1 MYENRLPDYQE
12 QDIFLWRKETGFG
25 FRILGGNEPGEPV
38 SRLLSTCHPASHPQ
52 CYFLRL
58 QSKLAIYIGHIV
70 PLGAADTD
78 GRLRSG
84 DELIC
89 VDGTPVIG
97 KSHQLVVQLM
107 QQAAKQGHV
116 NLTVR
121 RKVVFAAPKTENEVP
136 SPASSHHSSTQPASL
151 TEEKRTPQG
160 SQNSLNTVSSG
171 SGSTSGIGSGGGG
184 GSGVVSTV
192 VQPYDVEIRRGE
204 NEGFGFVIVS
214 SVSRPEAG
222 TTFGRIIEGS
232 PADRCGKL
240 KVGDRILAVNGC
252 SITNKSHSDIVNLIK
267 EAGNTVTLRIIPGDE
282 SSNATLLTNAEKI
295 ATITTTH
302 TPSQPGAQ
310 ETRNTTKPKPESQFE
325 FKAPQATQE
334 QDFYTVELERG
345 AKGFG
350 FSLRGGR
357 EYNMDLYVLRLA
369 EDGPAERCGKMRHLH
384 GPIGDEILEINGET
398 TKNMRHSRAIEL
410 IKNGG
415 RRVRLFLK
423 RGDGSVPEYGG
434 SNYENIPSFPGMT
447 P

>member
-1 MYENRLPDYQE
+1 MRL
-12 QDIFLWRKETGFG
+12 
-25 FRILGGNEPGEPV
+25 
-38 SRLLSTCHPASHPQ
+38 
-52 CYFLRL
+52 
-58 QSKLAIYIGHIV
+58 
-70 PLGAADTD
+70 
-78 GRLRSG
+78 SG
-84 DELIC
+84 
-89 VDGTPVIG
+89 T
-97 KSHQLVVQLM
+97 
-107 QQAAKQGHV
+107 
-116 NLTVR
+116 
-121 RKVVFAAPKTENEVP
+121 APKAENEVP

-302 TPSQPGAQ
+302 APSQQGAQ
-310 ETRNTTKPKPESQFE
+310 ESSRNTTKPKPESQFE

-369 EDGPAERCGKMRHLH
+369 EDGPAERCGKMRVSKN
-384 GPIGDEILEINGET
+384 LEFDA
-398 TKNMRHSRAIEL
+398 K
-410 IKNGG
+410 
-415 RRVRLFLK
+415 
-423 RGDGSVPEYGG
+423 
-434 SNYENIPSFPGMT
+434 
-447 P
+447 